1 MKTSTFLN
9 KILSKSIKFLVITSS
24 FLTLFT
30 FISCRNF
37 MNSKDVRKE
46 IEDAIAEANAPKIEV
61 TITSNEGTG
70 STIPY
75 GIYQAKMNYP
85 FSVSFTENS
94 KYCFNEWKAVYLED
108 GKPATDKVIFE
119 DSNSLTTKVTVQ
131 TKSEIKIYPEVI
143 ERIAIQGEPSP
154 RYEPNGVSRDRAILV
169 RFTKPLDPACFIFTN
184 EELELL
190 PENAIPNKTLE
201 GEKEVVYSYT
211 IPEEDGITSTTYF
224 KNISITNE
232 YDYSLV
238 DHFMPPIIEDT
249 LLTIHVNKN
258 NPIDFDIN
266 ETKKTVK
273 VTLNGAI
280 NGLNNSAPMVT
291 EKSWTYIITEETDEK
306 ATVEF
311 RCDNSYGTVS
321 LNGARSYNIGTKI
334 PVSFTEEANYQFIR
348 WIYDASV
355 LDVDK
360 ENSKDAIFL
369 VKEKTTD
376 IGITVTAECAIRPAV
391 VYYNPKTSETNTE
404 FPKNSQIEIEFNQ
417 PLPQDEEGLA
427 QLNNIM
433 ITTGGISV
441 KSCFAAPKIV
451 GNTVIFSPDDT
462 NMISVP
468 SGNKNIEVHIPGD
481 FYYLYKAENQTQA
494 ETPVTIGGNGFS
506 FNYIINDKTRQQA
519 RITITTTNGSGT
531 ITPSGSN
538 DYSLGDEIQINFT
551 KNDDYKFL
559 EWSITKDGSDVSN
572 NDIQIKNSDKTSLTL
587 IIHKALTGVIVEPK
601 TQLIPKVTSITPEYS
616 NEGVRCDH
624 PITIQFNKPIFDY
637 NNVFGYVIT
646 ITEVYNKNIH
656 YESYFENPVW
666 ENDKVTIKPKY
677 NIRELLS
684 SSSDQKNL
692 LITLYCDRIFDT
704 DSPVQNL
711 TSNTSENTYTYSYR
725 INYST
730 ETYGPEIQSFSIYKP
745 KLDENYHEI
754 EDDEDTEEIEN
765 REEMTT
771 ALIEQ
776 WDFTKTEENEIG
788 DASRNHIK
796 DKVYFTYSADDKD
809 SGFYKLTINE
819 TWITDSLNKWLYNT
833 NLSPITYNE
842 TATWYKSKGN
852 QIEYTLKSINDGLV
866 QLDYIFSD
874 NVDNKTI
881 KTVYVIKDTKID
893 RKSFIPEE
901 MKELKTEYLPTT
913 FTTSN
918 GNTVSLTGGEIKQFK
933 TASLEQINKLMPP
946 ANTNTVEQTLTFKY
960 ENVKDK
966 CFNDRLP
973 QTKANLIFN
982 IKYGESES
990 TLSPVTG
997 TKIKN
1002 DNNEEI
1008 GVKFT
1013 FNRDIKKNC
1022 YIQITATDIAGNERT
1037 ETRIIPAQLSIMGD
1051 RISNSNNSKGNYD
1064 ELNIGRFDEFKALA
1078 ENMTDVSYCNYFFF
1092 PNGDNYKLIPMYS
1105 SINYRENYLPIFY
1118 TKCKDPLIDAAY
1130 FAPDGIYECY
1140 ILPFYKYN
1148 DEFYYGTISKGYYYN
1163 KTEIPT
1169 ISGDNILPVSNVQ
1182 FQFYFSTIEQNLSFR
1197 PGYVYFVNG
1206 FSMNPEYEYGIA
1218 YKKKTGENSYE
1229 TNFHFDGLNFNIPSG
1244 YTYRIYVYAK
1254 DKNGNRAIS
1263 TDYREYNLTED
1274 NIPPKFSAKLTQ
1286 ENQAYYSSYYHYPD
1300 INKFYIYGGLFPTD
1314 NIGLKTA
1321 SNKPGYCEIEYCITP
1336 YYSNSTNDMP
1346 FLTNE
1351 DLESGNY
1358 QLKKAVFEQ
1367 NAKGVILD
1375 FDGIHNRN
1383 PYTLTIRAKDNKNNY
1398 SIFNINVELYSTFMI
1413 SPLKNVEFKKY
1424 EENNI
1429 KSIWFSYPGQTNST
1443 LLYGLNDNEW
1453 KYIDSSPNIERD
1465 NENEDVYDNSVF
1477 MSLTVNTRSKCS
1489 IGSIIDYICYE
1500 YEWNKLHTK
1509 NYTNPCNEK
1518 CVIPAYGGG
1527 YRVYYDAPCF
1537 IHTMAY
1543 PTNDLDYLQEQ
1554 ISKYPSVIEHEYQV
1568 WETLGREYGL
1578 KLLNSQFLSE
1588 STSQAYYEPYDDIPS
1603 GYSYVTIVHF
1613 ADGTAVMGEIRS
1625 KP

>member
-9 KILSKSIKFLVITSS
+9 KILSKSTKFLVITSS

-37 MNSKDVRKE
+37 MNSKEVRKE

-391 VYYNPKTSETNTE
+391 VSYNPKTSETNTE

-468 SGNKNIEVHIPGD
+468 SGTKNIEVQIPGD
-481 FYYLYKAENQTQA
+481 FYYLYKAGNQSQA

-519 RITITTTNGSGT
+519 RITITTNDETGN

-551 KNDDYKFL
+551 KNNDYEFL
-559 EWSITKDGSDVSN
+559 GWSITKDGSNVSN
-572 NDIQIKNSDKTSLTL
+572 NDIQIKNSDTTSPTL
-587 IIHKALTGVIVEPK
+587 IVHKALTGVIVEPK
-601 TQLIPKVTSITPEYS
+601 TRLIPKVTSITPAYS
-616 NEGVRCDH
+616 NEGVRCDQ
-624 PITIQFNKPIFDY
+624 PIVIQFNKSI
-637 NNVFGYVIT
+637 NSQNIQFGTTIT

-656 YESYFENPVW
+656 YESYFESPVW
-666 ENDKVTIKPKY
+666 EDDKVTIKPKFD
-677 NIRELLS
+677 IRELLS
-684 SSSDQKNL
+684 SASDQKNL
-692 LITLYCDRIFDT
+692 LITLDCKRIKDT
-704 DSPVQNL
+704 DTTPQTL
-711 TSNTSENTYTYSYR
+711 TSNNSDNTYTHSYR

-730 ETYGPEIQSFSIYKP
+730 ETYGPEILSFSLYKP
-745 KLDENYHEI
+745 ELDENYQETGDTVEI
-754 EDDEDTEEIEN
+754 NSLSLEE
-765 REEMTT
+765 
-771 ALIEQ
+771 
-776 WDFTKTEENEIG
+776 WDLRKTEQNELG
-788 DASRNHIK
+788 DMSKNHIK
-796 DKVYFTYSADDKD
+796 DTIYFDYSAFDEGT
-809 SGFYKLTINE
+809 GFYKLSINE
-819 TWITDSLNKWLYNT
+819 TWITDSFEKYSTQNY
-833 NLSPITYNE
+833 SVIPYNE
-842 TATWYKSKGN
+842 TAVWYTSTGSK
-852 QIEYTLKSINDGLV
+852 EYTLQSTKDGLV
-866 QLDYIFSD
+866 QLDFIFSD
-874 NVDNKTI
+874 KAANKTI
-881 KTVYVIKDTKID
+881 KTVYVIKDTTID
-893 RKSFIPEE
+893 RKSLIPEE
-901 MKELKTEYLPTT
+901 MKELQTEYLPTDYNV
-913 FTTSN
+913 N
-918 GNTVSLTGGEIKQFK
+918 GSTVSLSNGQIKQFK
-933 TASLEQINKLMPP
+933 AASLEQLKKLMPP
-946 ANTNTVEQTLTFKY
+946 TNTDTVTQTLSFMY

-966 CFNDRLP
+966 WFWDFAILP
-973 QTKANLIFN
+973 ETGANLFHD
-982 IKYGESES
+982 IKYGESENSLS
-990 TLSPVTG
+990 TANKTY
-997 TKIKN
+997 IKD
-1002 DNNEEI
+1002 DNNKEI
-1008 GVKFT
+1008 GVKFS
-1013 FNRDIKKNC
+1013 FNRNIKRNC
-1022 YIQITATDIAGNERT
+1022 YIEITVTDIAGNERI
-1037 ETRIIPAQLSIMGD
+1037 ENRIIPAQLSIMGD
-1051 RISNSNNSKGNYD
+1051 NIGGSSNARASYD

-1078 ENMTDVSYCNYFFF
+1078 ENLSDVSYCNYFFF
-1092 PNGDNYKLIPMYS
+1092 PIENEDNYKLIP
-1105 SINYRENYLPIFY
+1105 IFNTVNYRENYLPIFY
-1118 TKCKDPLIDAAY
+1118 TKVNNPEIPAAS
-1130 FAPDGIYECY
+1130 FAPNGIYECY

-1163 KTEIPT
+1163 KVNFSE
-1169 ISGDNILPVSNVQ
+1169 ISGNSIFPDNFECSLSEIKP
-1182 FQFYFSTIEQNLSFR
+1182 NL
-1197 PGYVYFVNG
+1197 GYRTGSVTWNNFTPA
-1206 FSMNPEYEYGIA
+1206 SSYEYGIA
-1218 YKKKTGENSYE
+1218 YKKKTGENTYESYY
-1229 TNFHFDGLNFNIPSG
+1229 HFDGLNFTIPSG
-1244 YTYRIYVYAK
+1244 YNYRVFIYAINK
-1254 DKNGNRAIS
+1254 ENGNRTIS
-1263 TDYREYNLTED
+1263 SVYKDINATND
-1274 NIPPKFSAKLTQ
+1274 NVSPNFKADLTQ
-1286 ENQAYYSSYYHYPD
+1286 ENQKYYSSSYHYPD
-1300 INKFYIYGGLFPTD
+1300 INKFCLYGNLFPTD
-1314 NIGLKTA
+1314 NTGIKA
-1321 SNKPGYCEIEYCITP
+1321 AENKPGYCEIEYCLTP
-1336 YYSNSTNDMP
+1336 YYSDRNNMP

-1351 DLESGNY
+1351 DLETR
-1358 QLKKAVFEQ
+1358 QLKKAIFHQDDESV
-1367 NAKGVILD
+1367 VLD
-1375 FDGIHNRN
+1375 FEGINNRN
-1383 PYTLTIRAKDNKNNY
+1383 PYTLTVRAKDNYNNY
-1398 SIFNINVELYSTFMI
+1398 TILNINVELFSTFRL
-1413 SPLKNVEFKKY
+1413 SPLKAIELKKDESDSGSY
-1424 EENNI
+1424 
-1429 KSIWFSYPGQTNST
+1429 IWFSFPGQTNSI
-1443 LLYGLNDNEW
+1443 LLYGLRDDEW
-1453 KYIDSSPNIERD
+1453 EHIDSSPNIYGKYHAEAY
-1465 NENEDVYDNSVF
+1465 NNAVF
-1477 MSLTVNTRSKCS
+1477 MSLGIPTSSSCS
-1489 IGSIIDYICYE
+1489 LGSIIDYICYE
-1500 YEWNKLHTK
+1500 YEWNKLYTN
-1509 NYTNPCNEK
+1509 NYTNPCKEK

-1554 ISKYPSVIEHEYQV
+1554 ISNHSSIIEHEYQV

-1578 KLLNSQFLSE
+1578 KLLNSQFLTE
-1588 STSQAYYEPYDDIPS
+1588 STSQAYYEPYEDIPS

-1625 KP
+1625 IP